1 MEQGQEVNEE
11 DDMVPPDH
19 QARRHIGVEV
29 RRHFLSS
36 GWANGKVTQI
46 YFDEDSKP
54 LYHVKY
60 KDDGDT
66 EDLNEKEY
74 EEAMAE
80 AASPCDVPPFARP
93 KVSV

>member
-29 RRHFLSS
+29 RRHFPSS
-36 GWANGKVTQI
+36 GWANGKVTEV
-46 YFDEDSKP
+46 YFDEDGKL

-60 KDDGDT
+60 EEDGDT
-66 EDLNEKEY
+66 EDLNEEECK
-74 EEAMAE
+74 EAMDE
-80 AASPCDVPPFARP
+80 AAEPCHIPPFARP
-93 KVSV
+93 KVLV